1 MIASGGLSHF
11 VVDEDLDQKFLD
23 FMKKGDVKGMTT
35 MPESRCCSPA
45 PPNTRTGSRSAP
57 SCKDAGLPMD
67 VVDYV
72 PCYRSSAGT
81 GNAMGFV
88 RWM

>member
-1 MIASGGLSHF
+1 MSLVSLARKEAIDSFPKEPRVAVIASGGLSHF
-11 VVDEDLDQKFLD
+11 VVDEDLDQKFLA
-23 FMKKGDVKGMTT
+23 FMQKG
-35 MPESRCCSPA
+35 
-45 PPNTRTGSRSAP
+45 
-57 SCKDAGLPMD
+57 D